1 MRPSLETKETLHLR
15 GQKVRLFELCLEI
28 LLITPYT
35 KRSMKVN
42 VSIMKRYTLIL
53 IIVAVY
59 FSLPKIQLFAQTDQI
74 FIPNVTPTF
83 IIRTPY
89 QTASSG
95 AIIGKGAK
103 TTTTTT
109 SPVFNL
115 AVIGPALGGILTV
128 ALGSAFTLIKSN
140 RKKKIFNAYMKHIT
154 DVEATYKIQVEQKE
168 KNAKKTLME
177 ALQQIQQEAELAA
190 ADKKID
196 EDQRTA
202 VSHRIQR
209 KLDEVGEKTLAK
221 S

>member
-1 MRPSLETKETLHLR
+1 
-15 GQKVRLFELCLEI
+15 
-28 LLITPYT
+28 
-35 KRSMKVN
+35 MKVN
-42 VSIMKRYTLIL
+42 VSTIKRYTLIL

-59 FSLPKIQLFAQTDQI
+59 FSFPKTQLFAQTDQI
-74 FIPNVTPTF
+74 FIPNVTPAF
-83 IIRTPY
+83 ILRTPY

-95 AIIGKGAK
+95 AIIGKGGK

-140 RKKKIFNAYMKHIT
+140 RKKKIFNAYMKHVI
-154 DVEATYKIQVEQKE
+154 DVEATYKTQVEQKE
-168 KNAKKTLME
+168 KNAKKTLTE

-202 VSHRIQR
+202 LSHRIQR
-209 KLDEVGEKTLAK
+209 KLDEVG
-221 S
+221 